1 MGFLTSGLDQV
12 TSGPLRGLFFMHKF
26 GLLFLSVLVTPQAWS
41 VGLGVGNNGVSGLS
55 VFPMATVPNGSL
67 LYQYNNQVV
76 DSFRTEGFNQSLVV
90 GLSTFS
96 EIGLRIADTT
106 VQRNI
111 YEGGGGG
118 IRDLSASGKVQI
130 NPLVGLKHWPVK
142 MAVGV
147 TDYGGAATHFRS
159 HYGVAT
165 VERANWAVS
174 LGYAQSQNNPNNP
187 LSGPFAS
194 AALQLTPWASV
205 NAQSNQHQSW
215 VGLSL
220 INESLLSKL
229 DAPLGTSFAVSLN
242 QQVRGQ
248 NRSSS
253 WVGVTLTLPLDWS
266 LGRTSKRSS
275 ATQPTPPMAM
285 SISQPPEA
293 ARVTPREAT
302 MSSPQ
307 AQPLVASSVAGETAI
322 QKERM
327 AIESLAKR
335 MADHGFE
342 GIDIG
347 RVGDALVVKFSDFSY
362 EHSLLDG
369 AGVALGL
376 ISTLESHFS
385 RYQLIQSRWGTPSV
399 GYQGQLKCLALWL
412 DQARCDQDQA
422 VQPFFRNFSQ
432 ALDGVSWTV
441 KGHAP
446 YQHKLRIRLA
456 PVHDYYLATEYS
468 MLDYSLGVN
477 INPTIHLWDGGAV
490 EFSRTQHLHSSQE
503 FEKGG
508 FYNYTRIKNANRRL
522 LVHHM
527 QRLDNGLT
535 ARVSAGQ
542 LLDGTLQGGLMELRW
557 DSLKGEWAA
566 GVNLSSWKAKSQNTG
581 LPSGQPKTAFL
592 RYAPT
597 GADWKME
604 LIAGEYW
611 FKDKG
616 LTAISTHWFGD
627 SQFSYFVRHSMPPE
641 QFWPGK
647 KSVTMAGIELN
658 FPLTP
663 RRAMQ
668 ADRGFQIM
676 GTPRFGVGLI
686 TPIGREDNYIVGSNG
701 VPIYEK
707 ALVGAPVPAYA
718 GGILLDFDRANPSYM
733 DGKLERL
740 RYAYKRWVKSEG
752 AK

>member
-1 MGFLTSGLDQV
+1 MHRIGILLLAGLA
-12 TSGPLRGLFFMHKF
+12 
-26 GLLFLSVLVTPQAWS
+26 TPQAWS
-41 VGLGVGNNGVSGLS
+41 VGLGVGSNGVSGLS

-67 LYQYNNQVV
+67 LYQYNNQVI

-90 GLSTFS
+90 GLSSFS

-111 YEGGGGG
+111 YEGGGG

-147 TDYGGAATHFRS
+147 TDYGGAATNFRS
-159 HYGVAT
+159 HYGVAS
-165 VERANWAVS
+165 VDRADWAVS
-174 LGYAQSQNNPNNP
+174 LGYAQSQNNPDNP

-205 NAQSNQHQSW
+205 SAQSNQHKSW
-215 VGLSL
+215 VGLTLS
-220 INESLLSKL
+220 NESLLSKL

-242 QQVRGQ
+242 QQVRGH

-266 LGRTSKRSS
+266 LGRTGKRSS
-275 ATQPTPPMAM
+275 ANPPTPPMAM
-285 SISQPPEA
+285 AMPLSRPPEA
-293 ARVTPREAT
+293 AMVKLPEAAT
-302 MSSPQ
+302 STPQ
-307 AQPLVASSVAGETAI
+307 AQLPVASADAGETII
-322 QKERM
+322 QKERLAM
-327 AIESLAKR
+327 EGLAKR

-347 RVGDALVVKFSDFSY
+347 RAGDTLVVKFSDFSY

-399 GYQGQLKCLALWL
+399 GYQGQLKCLALWMG
-412 DQARCDQDQA
+412 QAGCDQDQA
-422 VQPFFRNFSQ
+422 VKPFFRNFSQ
-432 ALDGVSWTV
+432 ALQGVSWSV

-446 YQHKLRIRLA
+446 YQHKIRLRLS
-456 PVHDYYLATEYS
+456 PVQDYYLATEYS

-477 INPTIHLWDGGAV
+477 INPSIHLWDGGAV
-490 EFSRTQHLHSSQE
+490 ELSRTQHLHSSQE
-503 FEKGG
+503 YEKGG
-508 FYNYTRIKNANRRL
+508 FYNYSRIKNTNRRL

-557 DSLKGEWAA
+557 DSLQGEWAS
-566 GVNLSSWKAKSQNTG
+566 GVNLSSWKAKSQEAG
-581 LPSGQPKTAFL
+581 LPSGQPKTAFV

-627 SQFSYFVRHSMPPE
+627 TQFSYFVRHSMPPE

-647 KSVTMAGIELN
+647 KSVTLAGIELT

-676 GTPRFGVGLI
+676 GTPRFGLGLT
-686 TPIGREDNYIVGSNG
+686 TPIGRGDNYIVGSNG

-740 RYAYKRWVKSEG
+740 RYAFKRWVKSEVQD
-752 AK
+752 